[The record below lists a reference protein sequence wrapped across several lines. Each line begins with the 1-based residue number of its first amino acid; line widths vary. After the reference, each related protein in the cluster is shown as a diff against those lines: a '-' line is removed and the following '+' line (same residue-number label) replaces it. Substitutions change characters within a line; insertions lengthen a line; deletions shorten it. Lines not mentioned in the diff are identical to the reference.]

1 VLANAVEAIRAET
14 TTMKLFAAALGL
26 AILIAPAAAA
36 GDSCYYYRGYH
47 YPYRY
52 GGHYYSYRYGGQYYR
67 YRWHGG
73 YYNHRYHCGHG
84 WCYR

>member
-1 VLANAVEAIRAET
+1 
-14 TTMKLFAAALGL
+14 MKLFAMALGL
-26 AILIAPAAAA
+26 AMLVAPVASAAPAG
-36 GDSCYYYRGYH
+36 GDNGCYYYRGYH

-52 GGHYYSYRYGGQYYR
+52 HGGYYRYHWHGQYYR

-73 YYNHRYHCGHG
+73 YYNYQYRCHGG

>member
-1 VLANAVEAIRAET
+1 
-14 TTMKLFAAALGL
+14 MKLLAAALGL
-26 AILIAPAAAA
+26 AMLIAPVAGAAST

-52 GGHYYSYRYGGQYYR
+52 GGHYYRYSYGGHYYR

-73 YYNHRYHCGHG
+73 YYNRRYHCGYG